1 MREARGWSQPQAAEH
16 LGLGV
21 QTISNLE
28 LGNTKPSLKSFLA
41 VMRGFGVTVD
51 FLLSEPE
58 QDPERADFIAALQAY
73 AGQMDARALSVARD
87 QLKALARI
95 GDR

>member
-1 MREARGWSQPQAAEH
+1 MREARGWTQPQAAEH

-28 LGNTKPSLKSFLA
+28 LGNTQPSLKSFLA
-41 VMRGFGVTVD
+41 VLLGFGVTVE
-51 FLLSEPE
+51 FLLSEPDE
-58 QDPERADFIAALQAY
+58 DPDRAEFMAAMQAY
-73 AGQMDARALSVARD
+73 AGRMDARALAVARD
-87 QLKALARI
+87 ILKALARI